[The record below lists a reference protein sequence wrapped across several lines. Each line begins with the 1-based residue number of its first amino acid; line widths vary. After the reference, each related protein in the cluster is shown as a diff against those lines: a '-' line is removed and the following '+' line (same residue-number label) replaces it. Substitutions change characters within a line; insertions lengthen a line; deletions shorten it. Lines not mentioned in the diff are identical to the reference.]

1 MVAETLELHA
11 TELVAASVMR
21 GELVPFLDRWHCGN
35 VPNVVLVFAELLSN
49 AVKYGEAAS
58 PVVVCHGD
66 GSVRLD
72 VYDATGRH
80 PRIASTAMPPA
91 GSGSTSW
98 TASAPRGVGSRR
110 FMASGSG

>member
-1 MVAETLELHA
+1 MVLL
-11 TELVAASVMR
+11 
-21 GELVPFLDRWHCGN
+21 
-35 VPNVVLVFAELLSN
+35 FAELVSN

-80 PRIASTAMPPA
+80 PRMPEHRDASGGFGLHIVDRLSTAWGWEPTIHGKRVWAVIPCCGRDQFGTDA
-91 GSGSTSW
+91 GPIG
-98 TASAPRGVGSRR
+98 PGGV
-110 FMASGSG
+110 